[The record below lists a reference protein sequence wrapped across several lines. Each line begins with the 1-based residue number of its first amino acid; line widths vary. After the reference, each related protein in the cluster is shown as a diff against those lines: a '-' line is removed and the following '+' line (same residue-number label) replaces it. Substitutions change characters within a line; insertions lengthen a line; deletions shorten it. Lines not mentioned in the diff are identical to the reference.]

1 MAKKGKDNK
10 TKRISVP
17 SAIPIRNK
25 KHYTFI
31 VSASPGPHPKNFSIP
46 LAVLLRD
53 ELGVCSTQAEAK
65 KIIKQKNVLVD
76 GRVRTNHKFPVGFM
90 DIIFIKKLNKY
101 YRIEIIKGK
110 LKAIEVKKTD
120 VKYCRVTKKLTIKNK
135 KISIGL
141 HDGKTLIGDNNIKV
155 GDTLKISI
163 PEYKIIQLIK
173 LQPGVNCIVY
183 KGKHGGKFG
192 KLEKIIEQRGS
203 MASNVI
209 LRDEQNKELITSLN
223 YIMAIDEE
231 FFSKN

>member
-1 MAKKGKDNK
+1 
-10 TKRISVP
+10 
-17 SAIPIRNK
+17 
-25 KHYTFI
+25 
-31 VSASPGPHPKNFSIP
+31 
-46 LAVLLRD
+46 
-53 ELGVCSTQAEAK
+53 
-65 KIIKQKNVLVD
+65 
-76 GRVRTNHKFPVGFM
+76 M

-163 PEYKIIQLIK
+163 PDYKIIQLIK

-192 KLEKIIEQRGS
+192 KLERIIEQRGS